1 MHSISPYLSVSDW
14 VVPPLLI
21 LIIVTYSLYIK
32 NKNIANNDVYKYY
45 LPGLLAKI
53 VGSIS
58 ICLVYTIY
66 YTSGD
71 STGYF
76 EQGRSIYN
84 LAYKDFNYFLEIL
97 FSGPTKENYSYF
109 DETTTYI
116 DYHAYVTDYSA
127 MFISRLI
134 APFYIFTF
142 NSFLGIT
149 ILLCWAC
156 YGGVWKLYLLFC
168 EQFPGIKRE
177 LAISVLFV
185 PSVVFWGSGLLK
197 DTITLACVGW
207 YSYYFY
213 YVFIKN
219 KYRFKN
225 ILMVLLSAYLL
236 ISLKPYILVA
246 LLPGSLIWLSYDKIA
261 KTKNKAVRV
270 VIAPILML
278 GGVFGA
284 FYSLSSLGNVLGEY
298 SLDSV
303 LDRAVVVQ
311 KDLKSSYY
319 GGNSFDIGDFDASV
333 GSVLAKS
340 PLAINATLFRPYLW
354 EVRNPLMLLTAIES
368 AYVMLLTIGLM
379 FRLKFLGFFRLIWEN
394 PLLLFAVMFSLFFAF
409 SVGLSTP
416 NFGALSRL
424 KIPCIPF
431 FVASLFVLRH
441 LYEKKFKKK
450 FGF

>member
-1 MHSISPYLSVSDW
+1 MNSISPYLSISDW
-14 VVPPLLI
+14 VVPPLFI
-21 LIIVTYSLYIK
+21 LIIVAYSLYMK
-32 NKNIANNDVYKYY
+32 NKRIENYDVYKYY

-58 ICLVYTIY
+58 ICLVYTLY

-76 EQGRSIYN
+76 EEGRSIYN
-84 LAYKDFNYFLEIL
+84 LAYKDLSYFFEVL
-97 FSGPTKENYSYF
+97 FSGPTAENYSYF
-109 DETTTYI
+109 DETTTFI
-116 DYHAYVTDYSA
+116 DYHAYVSDHGA

-134 APFYIFTF
+134 APLYIFTF
-142 NSFLGIT
+142 NSFLGVT
-149 ILLCWAC
+149 ILLCWIC
-156 YGGVWKLYLLFC
+156 YGGIWKLYMLFC
-168 EQFPGIKRE
+168 EQFPAIKRE
-177 LAISVLFV
+177 LAISILFV

-197 DTITLACVGW
+197 DTVTLACVGW

-213 YVFIKN
+213 WVFIRN
-219 KYRFKN
+219 KYKLRN
-225 ILMVLLSAYLL
+225 ILMIALSAYLL
-236 ISLKPYILVA
+236 ISLKAYILVA
-246 LLPGSLIWLSYDKIA
+246 LLPGSLIWVSYDKIA

-270 VIAPILML
+270 IIAPILMI

-284 FYSLSSLGNVLGEY
+284 FYSLSYLGDVLGEY
-298 SLDSV
+298 SLDNV

-354 EVRNPLMLLTAIES
+354 EVKNPLMLLTALES
-368 AYVMLLTIGLM
+368 AYIMFLTMGLLI
-379 FRLKFLGFFRLIWEN
+379 RLKFLGFFKLIWEN
-394 PLLLFAVMFSLFFAF
+394 PLLLFSVLFSLFFAF

-416 NFGALSRL
+416 NFGALARL

-431 FVASLFVLRH
+431 FVANLFVLRH
-441 LYEKKFKKK
+441 LYEKKTKKK